1 MYAAVFINHVGQISC
16 VLAATFIIYLGEK
29 MLLTPVSAE

>member
-1 MYAAVFINHVGQISC
+1 MYAAVFINHVGQIS